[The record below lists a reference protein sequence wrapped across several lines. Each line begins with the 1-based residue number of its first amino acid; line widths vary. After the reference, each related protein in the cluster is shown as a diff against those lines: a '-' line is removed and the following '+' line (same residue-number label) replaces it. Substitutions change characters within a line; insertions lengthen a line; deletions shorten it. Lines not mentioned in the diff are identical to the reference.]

1 MDKDEI
7 NSMLLEEL
15 LGISNKRLKY
25 IFEGKNLDE
34 ESSTDEDQPVD
45 VISLD
50 DISDDD
56 FVIISDEEGQINKS
70 EKRKK
75 IKEELKEKSR
85 KVKKEKLDKIDAN
98 NKNKVKSKNKNVSA
112 EKEPVGEEN
121 LMSVLELLELQA
133 RARAIRSQL
142 ELENRKKKEHKDI
155 SEPAQNI
162 EDEDDDEII
171 IEVPKEEEIVIPS
184 SDSENEKNDDYS
196 SQSNSKHNVQE
207 LDNRPR
213 EIENTEELLVES
225 ASSEPKNL
233 KDVIDINAGKD
244 DSQEEIM
251 AVSSESNIPSDNTK
265 LIKDGEDM
273 PTSSNGDTQVPES
286 EETKQ
291 CEKTSKIKCECY
303 KDDDDVSNTD
313 VVSSINND
321 DDSQSNDETTKNE
334 SKEKK
339 LRHLK
344 NKLESYKK
352 EMAVHQ
358 NIKILEDIVVKE
370 KADQNNQVLEENDDL
385 VINVD
390 QDDLDCIICD

>member
-1 MDKDEI
+1 MYSSKHKHLNGERLKKSKKDKKLSSLINNSDSDTGEESEHELSYYIGDRVKLMKEVLKIVKPRKIFAMAPDCMRNMDKDEI

-273 PTSSNGDTQVPES
+273 PTSSNGDTQV
-286 EETKQ
+286 
-291 CEKTSKIKCECY
+291 IKLF
-303 KDDDDVSNTD
+303 KML
-313 VVSSINND
+313 
-321 DDSQSNDETTKNE
+321 TTHFT
-334 SKEKK
+334 
-339 LRHLK
+339 LFF
-344 NKLESYKK
+344 
-352 EMAVHQ
+352 
-358 NIKILEDIVVKE
+358 
-370 KADQNNQVLEENDDL
+370 
-385 VINVD
+385 
-390 QDDLDCIICD
+390 